1 MRVLIV
7 ENDAIIAMY
16 LAMLVADFGHAVC
29 GTADSASGAIEQA
42 ADHSPDL
49 ALMDI
54 RLANGSSG
62 IDAAREL
69 HERHGLRCIFLS
81 ANLDEPTK
89 LTLAPL
95 DPIDFI
101 GKPVLPVLLK
111 QSLDKAQADADRQQD
126 VP

>member
-7 ENDAIIAMY
+7 EDEGIIAMY
-16 LAMLVADFGHAVC
+16 LAMLVEDFGHTVC
-29 GTADSASGAIEQA
+29 GTAESAYGAVEQA
-42 ADHSPDL
+42 DDHHPDL
-49 ALMDI
+49 VLMDL

-69 HERHGLRCIFLS
+69 HARHGFRCVFVS
-81 ANLDEPTK
+81 ANLDELTK

-101 GKPVLPVLLK
+101 GKPILPDLLK
-111 QSLDKAQADADRQQD
+111 QALDKAQ
-126 VP
+126 

>member
-7 ENDAIIAMY
+7 EDEAIIAMY
-16 LAMLVADFGHAVC
+16 LAMLVTDFGHTVC
-29 GTADSASGAIEQA
+29 GTADSASGAIELA
-42 ADHSPDL
+42 ADRCPDL
-49 ALMDI
+49 VLMDI

-69 HERHGLRCIFLS
+69 HARHGLRCIFLS
-81 ANLDEPTK
+81 ANLDELTK

-95 DPIDFI
+95 DPIDFL

-111 QSLDKAQADADRQQD
+111 QALDKALPDAVGD
-126 VP
+126 

>member
-7 ENDAIIAMY
+7 EDEAIIAMY
-16 LAMLVADFGHAVC
+16 LAMLVTDFGHTVC
-29 GTADSASGAIEQA
+29 GTADSASGAIELA
-42 ADHSPDL
+42 ADRCPDL
-49 ALMDI
+49 VLMDI

-69 HERHGLRCIFLS
+69 HARHGLRCIFLS
-81 ANLDEPTK
+81 ANLDELTK

-95 DPIDFI
+95 DPIDFL

-111 QSLDKAQADADRQQD
+111 QALDKAQPDAIGQ
-126 VP
+126 

>member
-1 MRVLIV
+1 MRILIV
-7 ENDAIIAMY
+7 EDDAIIAMY
-16 LAMLVADFGHAVC
+16 LAMLIADFGHTVC
-29 GTADSASGAIEQA
+29 GTADSASGAMDQA
-42 ADHSPDL
+42 ADRRPDL
-49 ALMDI
+49 GLMDI

-69 HERHGLRCIFLS
+69 HARHGLRCIFLS
-81 ANLDEPTK
+81 ANLDELTK
-89 LTLAPL
+89 LSLASLNPV
-95 DPIDFI
+95 DFI